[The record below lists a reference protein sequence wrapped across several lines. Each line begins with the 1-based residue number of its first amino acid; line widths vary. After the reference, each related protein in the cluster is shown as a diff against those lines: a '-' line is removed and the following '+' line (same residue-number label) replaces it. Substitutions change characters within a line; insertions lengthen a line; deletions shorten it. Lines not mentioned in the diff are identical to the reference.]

1 MSGAA
6 TSVAAIKL
14 RRADNILEIT
24 FEDSHVVLLPAEY
37 LRVESPSAELQGH
50 HPTERKIIGGKALVG
65 ISAIIPTGNY
75 AIRLQFSDGH
85 DTGIYSWDYLHTLG
99 REHNSRWRRY
109 LADLEAAGLTRE

>member
-6 TSVAAIKL
+6 SVAAIKL
-14 RRADNILEIT
+14 RRAENILELT
-24 FEDSHVVLLPAEY
+24 FEDGKVVALPAEY

-50 HPTERKIIGGKALVG
+50 HPSERQIIGGKARVG
-65 ISAIIPTGNY
+65 INAIIPTGNY

-99 REHNSRWRRY
+99 REHNIRWRRY
-109 LADLEAAGLTRE
+109 LAELEAAGLTRE